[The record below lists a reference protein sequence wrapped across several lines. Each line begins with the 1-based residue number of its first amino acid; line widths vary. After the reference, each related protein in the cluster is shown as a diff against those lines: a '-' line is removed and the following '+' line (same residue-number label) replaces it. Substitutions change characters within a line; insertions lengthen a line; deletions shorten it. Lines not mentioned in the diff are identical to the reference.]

1 MGWYDD
7 YGPGGC
13 YGPDSDEDEFNY
25 HHGSE
30 GGDSFDSRYG
40 SEDDYCDGT
49 GSTSQKRQRRDYERD
64 AAELRNAGDSP
75 WSGEDGD
82 EDDVDR
88 YEQRDLDE
96 DEVQGG
102 RGRYGMN
109 GFVATATP
117 PNEYEE
123 DESELEAL
131 REEALLP
138 LEDVARRLIEGAEGV
153 FLSPHA
159 AALALGYEE
168 IDASFLGS
176 AAAGGRVPVGGAALP
191 SEMRRTPYAA
201 LRAFDTGS
209 ARGWG
214 VCCTEDIK
222 AGDVVVEMVGRLLSE
237 AEFEQVCWY
246 PLPAGRTRIASL
258 TARLPPRVSST
269 TARTL

>member
-7 YGPGGC
+7 YGPGS
-13 YGPDSDEDEFNY
+13 YEDEFHY
-25 HHGSE
+25 HHDSE
-30 GGDSFDSRYG
+30 ASFDSRDG
-40 SEDDYCDGT
+40 SEGYYDGT
-49 GSTSQKRQRRDYERD
+49 PQKRQRRAFVSDT
-64 AAELRNAGDSP
+64 AELRNAGDSP

-82 EDDVDR
+82 EDDEYR
-88 YEQRDLDE
+88 YDQHDLDE
-96 DEVQGG
+96 DEEEGR
-102 RGRYGMN
+102 RGRDGLN

-138 LEDVARRLIEGAEGV
+138 LEDVARRLIEGAEDL

-159 AALALGYEE
+159 AALALGYED
-168 IDASFLGS
+168 IDASFRIPVGG

-191 SEMRRTPYAA
+191 PEMRCTPYAA

-214 VCCTEDIK
+214 VCCMEDIR

-237 AEFEQVCWY
+237 AEFEQVCWC
-246 PLPAGRTRIASL
+246 PLRAAHL
-258 TARLPPRVSST
+258 
-269 TARTL
+269 

>member
-7 YGPGGC
+7 YGPGS
-13 YGPDSDEDEFNY
+13 YEDEYNY

-30 GGDSFDSRYG
+30 GDDSLDSRWYG

-49 GSTSQKRQRRDYERD
+49 GSTHQKRQRRDYERD
-64 AAELRNAGDSP
+64 TAELRNAGDSP

-82 EDDVDR
+82 EDDEYR
-88 YEQRDLDE
+88 YDQHDLDE
-96 DEVQGG
+96 DEEEGR
-102 RGRYGMN
+102 RGRDGLN

-138 LEDVARRLIEGAEGV
+138 LEDVARRLIEDAEDL

-159 AALALGYEE
+159 AALALGYED
-168 IDASFLGS
+168 IDASFRVPVSG
-176 AAAGGRVPVGGAALP
+176 AAAWRVPVGGTALP

-214 VCCTEDIK
+214 VCCTEDIR

-237 AEFEQVCWY
+237 AEFEQVCWC
-246 PLPAGRTRIASL
+246 PLRAAHL
-258 TARLPPRVSST
+258 
-269 TARTL
+269 

>member
-1 MGWYDD
+1 MGWYDG
-7 YGPGGC
+7 YN
-13 YGPDSDEDEFNY
+13 YVY
-25 HHGSE
+25 HHSE
-30 GGDSFDSRYG
+30 SDDSLDSRWYG

-49 GSTSQKRQRRDYERD
+49 GSTHQKRQRRDYERD
-64 AAELRNAGDSP
+64 TAELRNAGDSP

-82 EDDVDR
+82 EDDEYR
-88 YEQRDLDE
+88 YDQHDLDE
-96 DEVQGG
+96 DEEEGR
-102 RGRYGMN
+102 RGRDGLN

-123 DESELEAL
+123 DKSELEAL

-138 LEDVARRLIEGAEGV
+138 LEDVARRLIKGAEDL

-159 AALALGYEE
+159 AALALGYED
-168 IDASFLGS
+168 IDASFRVPVGG

-191 SEMRRTPYAA
+191 PEMRCTPYAA

-214 VCCTEDIK
+214 VCCTEDIR

-237 AEFEQVCWY
+237 AEFEQVCWC
-246 PLPAGRTRIASL
+246 PLRAAHL
-258 TARLPPRVSST
+258 
-269 TARTL
+269 

>member
-7 YGPGGC
+7 YGPGS
-13 YGPDSDEDEFNY
+13 YEDEYNY
-25 HHGSE
+25 HGSE
-30 GGDSFDSRYG
+30 GDDSLDSRWYG

-49 GSTSQKRQRRDYERD
+49 GSTHQKRQRRDYERD
-64 AAELRNAGDSP
+64 TAELRNAGDSP

-82 EDDVDR
+82 EDDEYR
-88 YEQRDLDE
+88 YDQHDLDE
-96 DEVQGG
+96 DEEEGR
-102 RGRYGMN
+102 RGRDGLN

-138 LEDVARRLIEGAEGV
+138 LEDVARRLIEDAEDL

-159 AALALGYEE
+159 AALALGYED
-168 IDASFLGS
+168 IDASFRVPVSG
-176 AAAGGRVPVGGAALP
+176 AAAGGRVPVGGTALP

-214 VCCTEDIK
+214 VCCTEDIG

-237 AEFEQVCWY
+237 AEFEQVCWC
-246 PLPAGRTRIASL
+246 PLRAAHL
-258 TARLPPRVSST
+258 
-269 TARTL
+269 

>member
-1 MGWYDD
+1 MGWYDG
-7 YGPGGC
+7 Y
-13 YGPDSDEDEFNY
+13 NY
-25 HHGSE
+25 VYHGSE
-30 GGDSFDSRYG
+30 SDDSLDSRWYG

-49 GSTSQKRQRRDYERD
+49 GSTHQKRQRRDYERD
-64 AAELRNAGDSP
+64 TAELRNAGDSP

-82 EDDVDR
+82 EDDEYR
-88 YEQRDLDE
+88 YDQHDLDE
-96 DEVQGG
+96 DEEEGR
-102 RGRYGMN
+102 RGRDGLN

-123 DESELEAL
+123 DKSELEAL

-138 LEDVARRLIEGAEGV
+138 LEDVARRLIEGAEDL

-159 AALALGYEE
+159 AALALGYED
-168 IDASFLGS
+168 IDASFRVPVGG

-191 SEMRRTPYAA
+191 PEMRCTPYAA

-214 VCCTEDIK
+214 VCCTEDIR

-237 AEFEQVCWY
+237 AEFEQVCWC
-246 PLPAGRTRIASL
+246 PLRAAHL
-258 TARLPPRVSST
+258 
-269 TARTL
+269 